1 MADGNRFFRWLGR
14 INAIL
19 FFLVITGIALLVGAN
34 FGLDFA
40 LPHHET
46 HAVVEIASGDTLE
59 FGGNLTLGE
68 DYSSQMTRLEGTQ
81 EGLMVLRREGPP
93 RGSLSSSGGRYGD
106 TANVNVLLFDLGT
119 MKNHWMFRGNK
130 QDIERA
136 YAIRAVIPAPKD
148 GVDPVT
154 AILMP
159 VATKDTNGDGK
170 IDRSDADSL
179 YIHRPGSTG
188 AVKLFDAVSVT
199 TIDQLDSGRV
209 LVTYDDGKTDHAAML
224 STKDFSIIALATISP
239 KPN

>member
-1 MADGNRFFRWLGR
+1 MAEDNRFFRWLGR

-19 FFLVITGIALLVGAN
+19 FFLVVTGIALLIGAN
-34 FGLDFA
+34 IGLDFV
-40 LPHHET
+40 LPHYET
-46 HAVVEIASGDTLE
+46 HAVVETASGDTLE

-68 DYSSQMTRLEGTQ
+68 DYSSAMTRLEGTQ
-81 EGLMVLRREGPP
+81 EGVMVLQRVDPS
-93 RGSLSSSGGRYGD
+93 RGSLSSSGRYGA

-119 MKNHWMFRGNK
+119 MKNHWMFRGTR

-136 YAIRAVIPAPKD
+136 YAIRAVVPAPKD
-148 GVDPVT
+148 GIDPVT

-170 IDRSDADSL
+170 IDRNDADSL
-179 YIHRPGSTG
+179 YLHRPGSAG

-209 LVTYDDGKTDHAAML
+209 LVTYDDGKTEHAAML
-224 STKDFSIIALATISP
+224 STKDFSIIASATISP
-239 KPN
+239 KSN